1 MDDEGKFQKKKGR
14 RSGQMSDRRG
24 DRRERSAA
32 FSAAIDSALLTK
44 ILGTMGIEPAEYA
57 RKLAEQK
64 GETPIKA
71 GETLIKGGTPIK
83 GETPIG
89 YDTPP
94 PRSPIL
100 RNPAVNAPSK
110 PKRSLTA
117 FLGTVG
123 IEPAEYARKL
133 AASAAEYARKLA
145 GQQTARTKP
154 PKAAIGSPDAG
165 HPAGQVHFLEEDEQ
179 ESAPAPPEAIM
190 LNTPQAVELPEDFL
204 QCDPAARDTIE
215 QRDQMNSMARL
226 VQKYKTAL
234 KRSEDN
240 VEVLMTMNT
249 EQLASEGAL
258 RKQMVELLAGPLAF
272 FRATTA
278 SERVAQTQPAAASA
292 AVPHSDV

>member
-1 MDDEGKFQKKKGR
+1 M
-14 RSGQMSDRRG
+14 
-24 DRRERSAA
+24 
-32 FSAAIDSALLTK
+32 
-44 ILGTMGIEPAEYA
+44 EPAEYA

-154 PKAAIGSPDAG
+154 PKAAIGSPAA
-165 HPAGQVHFLEEDEQ
+165 AGQFHFLEEDEQ

-204 QCDPAARDTIE
+204 QCDPAARDTAMTIK
-215 QRDQMNSMARL
+215 QQDQMNSLARRYKIA
-226 VQKYKTAL
+226 QKL
-234 KRSEDN
+234 SED
-240 VEVLMTMNT
+240 VKVFMTMNA

-258 RKQMVELLAGPLAF
+258 RKQAVELIAWCASETASALAWWASMTASAPAAASST
-272 FRATTA
+272 ATTTA
-278 SERVAQTQPAAASA
+278 EERAAQTAAASA
-292 AVPHSDV
+292 AAPHPDV